1 MSTDDTTR
9 PLSADLG
16 LEERD
21 EDTASNRPSD
31 ESTTTDSAKA
41 PAAAS
46 TVNPATGPTGAAP
59 APTGPRYRP
68 GPAPFALLLGILGL
82 LTAGVVIVTEL
93 TDVDVPWNDLGP
105 WTIVAG
111 GALVLVV
118 GLVGLRSSRSRD

>member
-21 EDTASNRPSD
+21 EDTTASSSSD
-31 ESTTTDSAKA
+31 AGTST
-41 PAAAS
+41 
-46 TVNPATGPTGAAP
+46 ATAQTPVP
-59 APTGPRYRP
+59 PGPRYRP

-82 LTAGVVIVTEL
+82 LTAGVVLVTEL

-111 GALVLVV
+111 GALVLIV

>member
-1 MSTDDTTR
+1 MATDDTTR

-16 LEERD
+16 LEERP
-21 EDTASNRPSD
+21 EDAAG
-31 ESTTTDSAKA
+31 TTTATDTTTATEGGA
-41 PAAAS
+41 TTAAAAP
-46 TVNPATGPTGAAP
+46 VPA
-59 APTGPRYRP
+59 GPRYRS

-82 LTAGVVIVTEL
+82 VTAGLVLLTEL

-111 GALVLVV
+111 GALVLLV